1 MCNNTSSLVTLGHI
15 GKITMYITR
24 SACNTEMIFNILAP
38 TFYCTCMIKKNG
50 GFDQGRGGLLHTAL
64 KIHL

>member
-38 TFYCTCMIKKNG
+38 TFYCTCMIKKMVVSTREE
-50 GFDQGRGGLLHTAL
+50 GRVTTHRA
-64 KIHL
+64 